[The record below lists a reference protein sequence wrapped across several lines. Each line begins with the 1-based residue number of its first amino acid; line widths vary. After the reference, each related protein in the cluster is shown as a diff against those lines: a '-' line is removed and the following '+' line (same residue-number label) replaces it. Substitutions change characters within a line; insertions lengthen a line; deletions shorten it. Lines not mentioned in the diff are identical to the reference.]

1 MKLAYET
8 QPWHGRLWIG
18 CRQSTGVCYTQTHTL
33 GNRLAVAHR
42 FADATEGDAKHIQ
55 IVVDDPI
62 INAVDMVH
70 EAPPERINNLFNSF
84 ELLTNFLRK

>member
-1 MKLAYET
+1 M
-8 QPWHGRLWIG
+8 
-18 CRQSTGVCYTQTHTL
+18 
-33 GNRLAVAHR
+33 AHR